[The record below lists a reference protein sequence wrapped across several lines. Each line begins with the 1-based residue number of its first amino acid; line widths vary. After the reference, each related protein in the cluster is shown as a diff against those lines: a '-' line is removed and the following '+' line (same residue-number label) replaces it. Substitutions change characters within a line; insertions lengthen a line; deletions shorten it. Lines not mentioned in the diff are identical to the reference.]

1 MAEAL
6 CEWGLAGI
14 EALHARVGVLII
26 VDVLSFSTAVEIAV
40 ARGASVYPFAFDDE
54 RGAQAAA
61 LRLSA
66 VLARPRRAAAGGFS
80 LSPASLT
87 GIASGTKLMLPSPNG
102 SRLSVAAGNTPKRLP
117 VMTGCLRNASAVGR
131 WLANERSE

>member
-6 CEWGLAGI
+6 CEWSLAGI
-14 EALHARVGVLII
+14 EALHARVGVLVI
-26 VDVLSFSTAVEIAV
+26 VDVLSFSTAVDIAV

-66 VLARPRRAAAGGFS
+66 VLARCGGRF
-80 LSPASLT
+80 
-87 GIASGTKLMLPSPNG
+87 
-102 SRLSVAAGNTPKRLP
+102 
-117 VMTGCLRNASAVGR
+117 
-131 WLANERSE
+131 

>member
-1 MAEAL
+1 ML
-6 CEWGLAGI
+6 
-14 EALHARVGVLII
+14 VI
-26 VDVLSFSTAVEIAV
+26 VDVLSFSTATDIAV

-66 VLARPRRAAAGGFS
+66 VLARPRRVEANGFS

-87 GIASGTKLMLPSPNG
+87 GIASGTKLMLASPNG
-102 SRLSVAAGNTPKRLP
+102 SRLSVAAGDT
-117 VMTGCLRNASAVGR
+117 TGYR
-131 WLANERSE
+131 